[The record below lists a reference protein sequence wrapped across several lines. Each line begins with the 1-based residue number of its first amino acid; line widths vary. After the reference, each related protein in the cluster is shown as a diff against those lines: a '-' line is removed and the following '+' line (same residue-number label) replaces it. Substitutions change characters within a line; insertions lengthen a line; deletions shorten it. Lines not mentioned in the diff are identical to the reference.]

1 MNKQTEVRSQF
12 HTLTEFEMDNLLIG
26 FYKLG
31 DYDLQHS
38 LQQHKTIT
46 GKIN

>member
-1 MNKQTEVRSQF
+1 MSKQTKVQSQF
-12 HTLTEFEMDNLLIG
+12 HTLTEFEMDNLLIK

-46 GKIN
+46 EKN